1 MDDYPTS
8 ELWVGNLLEEIGP
21 EDVKAVLGRWA
32 PFLPTPIIQNRH
44 AKLWLLHRLNQP
56 AVLTH

>member
-21 EDVKAVLGRWA
+21 EDAKAVLGRWA
-32 PFLPTPIIQNRH
+32 PFLRTPIIQNRH
-44 AKLWLLHRLNQP
+44 AKLWLLHRLNQ
-56 AVLTH
+56 AY